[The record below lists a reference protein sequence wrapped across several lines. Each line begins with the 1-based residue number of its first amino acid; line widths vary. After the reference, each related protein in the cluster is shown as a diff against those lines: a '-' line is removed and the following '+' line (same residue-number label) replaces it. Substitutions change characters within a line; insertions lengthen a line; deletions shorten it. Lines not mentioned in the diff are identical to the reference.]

1 MENYIE
7 NNAKEKKIENYKDL
21 DKKSEGELLDIIQ
34 KTLNN
39 INKINDNSTI
49 ARLYF
54 ETMNK
59 MIDFKMIENE
69 EKMMRDAYNQRGELK
84 KTRIESNAKKVIE
97 DSEKD
102 FDNI

>member
-1 MENYIE
+1 
-7 NNAKEKKIENYKDL
+7 
-21 DKKSEGELLDIIQ
+21 
-34 KTLNN
+34 
-39 INKINDNSTI
+39 
-49 ARLYF
+49 
-54 ETMNK
+54 MNK

-69 EKMMRDAYNQRGELK
+69 EKMMREAYNKKGELK

>member
-1 MENYIE
+1 MSEKVENFIE
-7 NNAKEKKIENYKDL
+7 NNAEEKNFEKIKDL

-69 EKMMRDAYNQRGELK
+69 EKMMRDAYNQRTTTK
-84 KTRIESNAKKVIE
+84 
-97 DSEKD
+97 
-102 FDNI
+102 